1 MSLQVDEEQHPEQLN
16 LKQHQATR
24 QATGRGNSKRNSK
37 QVDEERHPEQ
47 LNPNQA
53 TGRGNSKH
61 NSIKTAVNTVLA
73 SNELSRRQK
82 FAKNRSLSTKGRE
95 REHIKSLS
103 LKAGTKHIE
112 LSSVISQF
120 QERSPSYG
128 IPKRDSTA
136 PPAAPPPDLSSPYS
150 TTKPTSSQSQS
161 PPSLL
166 KKRNSTMFSSNARR
180 SPGMKGMKGIRVL
193 SKSVSSSRP
202 SIAEE
207 DDDETNGNEMDLDQ
221 KLYELEL
228 KSSNARSSTIEIA
241 AFTHMVEWCE
251 GAERVK
257 TELAM
262 QDAKAIQEL
271 GDCPQKVIDGCCP
284 AFICCSKSKL
294 MPHSNPSLFSK
305 NCGSG
310 FDFNHSTYV
319 TSVESKYMCCCCLY
333 RTRLTLCSSLFI
345 WWNLPLPLIKA
356 RFVLLF
362 QTSAQLLTTIFQ
374 WIFFYSVY
382 QSNNEIAERTTVLYV
397 VLATFILPELVHVL
411 YITFAPGYNIRSIR
425 RNYKQILFSLL
436 SQFGVRPLYDLL
448 WSYKYT
454 QLMPYATMQ
463 HEGNVVSDTGI
474 HERAIIWTGLATTL
488 RELPLKIAQMYILF
502 SVWAFWGQG
511 IGQANSLGGFSGK
524 VRDDISVGGALAAC
538 TDLNEYSVIAGAI
551 VGFFVSAFALSGRLI
566 SLLLLSLLLSLLS
579 LLSLL
584 LLLLLSSFS
593 SSSSLL
599 FLLSSLSS
607 SSFLFLLLLF
617 FSHTGH
623 CFLVLVVY
631 CYTKINLNV
640 KYPMVPFLEDF
651 PEH

>member
-16 LKQHQATR
+16 LKQHQAT
-24 QATGRGNSKRNSK
+24 GRGNSKRNSK
-37 QVDEERHPEQ
+37 QVDEEQHPEQ
-47 LNPNQA
+47 LNPKQHQA

-82 FAKNRSLSTKGRE
+82 FAKTRSMSTKGRE

-120 QERSPSYG
+120 QKRSPSYG
-128 IPKRDSTA
+128 RIPKRDST
-136 PPAAPPPDLSSPYS
+136 APPPDLSSPYS

-180 SPGMKGMKGIRVL
+180 PSGMKGMKGTKGMKGIRVL

-221 KLYELEL
+221 KLDELEL

-425 RNYKQILFSLL
+425 RNYKQILFTLL
-436 SQFGVRPLYDLL
+436 SQFGVRPLYDLM

-454 QLMPYATMQ
+454 QLMPYVTMQ

-566 SLLLLSLLLSLLS
+566 SLLLL
-579 LLSLL
+579 
-584 LLLLLSSFS
+584 
-593 SSSSLL
+593 LL
-599 FLLSSLSS
+599 FSL
-607 SSFLFLLLLF
+607 LLLLF
-617 FSHTGH
+617 FSCCCCCCCCCCCRRCRRCRRRCCC
-623 CFLVLVVY
+623 CF
-631 CYTKINLNV
+631 CCCS
-640 KYPMVPFLEDF
+640 FLTRAIVF
-651 PEH
+651 LYLLFIITQRST